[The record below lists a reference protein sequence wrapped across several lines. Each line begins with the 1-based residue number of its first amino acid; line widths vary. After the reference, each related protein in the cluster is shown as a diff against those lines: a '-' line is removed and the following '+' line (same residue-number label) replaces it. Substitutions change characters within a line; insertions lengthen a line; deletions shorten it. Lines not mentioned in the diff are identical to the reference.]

1 MRLETA
7 YGGADDGV
15 MSDVAVTVIGGV
27 VILAVTG
34 VVIYLYQRSLDK
46 PGGREGLG
54 QVGDMFGGL
63 IEVFNPG
70 EARARDGLS
79 PRGDSP

>member
-1 MRLETA
+1 
-7 YGGADDGV
+7 

-54 QVGDMFGGL
+54 QVGDMFGG
-63 IEVFNPG
+63 
-70 EARARDGLS
+70 R
-79 PRGDSP
+79 

>member
-27 VILAVTG
+27 VILAG